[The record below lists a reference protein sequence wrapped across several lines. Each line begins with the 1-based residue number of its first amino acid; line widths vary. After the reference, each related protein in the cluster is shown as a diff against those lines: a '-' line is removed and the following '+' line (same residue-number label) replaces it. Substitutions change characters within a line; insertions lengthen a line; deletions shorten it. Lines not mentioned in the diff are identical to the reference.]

1 MEETRG
7 TTGPKAFERQ
17 VSAGDVDA
25 ILAATHGDPF
35 AVLGIQNVGGQLVAR
50 CFIPHAESVTAL
62 TLGGDEA
69 GQLTLIH
76 EAGFFEGPLSIS
88 QRQPI
93 RGLRVTCSACSA
105 NGILRLWTSP
115 HHSRN
120 AAS

>member
-7 TTGPKAFERQ
+7 STGPATFERQ
-17 VSAGDVDA
+17 VSAGDVEA

-35 AVLGIQNVGGQLVAR
+35 AVLGVQDLGGRLAAR

-62 TLGGDEA
+62 TLDGEEV
-69 GQLTLIH
+69 GQLKLIH

-93 RGLRVTCSACSA
+93 RYHA
-105 NGILRLWTSP
+105 
-115 HHSRN
+115 RN
-120 AAS
+120 AGG